1 MKKLITMLL
10 LFCAM
15 TTVSHAAQ
23 WVKLQE
29 NKSAK
34 LMLDKQSILQQGL
47 FKKAWIKIEFKA
59 PRPSA
64 QMPDKDYESA
74 KLLWFFDC
82 SAQKSATTQVLQ
94 YLGGELVFSAG
105 TEAKNVE
112 FTEPVPESDVDMA
125 MRYVCTP
132 PQAELK
138 ADAAA
143 KKPAQVDA
151 KPAVA
156 TEKPAEKPAATPAA
170 KIPAKIP
177 AKTQEKAAAKVA
189 EKTAPQTAAAA
200 VKTSAVKAADAKSAK
215 TKKTDWSYSGTEGPD
230 NWGKLNPA
238 FSACHSGLNQS
249 PVHIEKALLA
259 SLKPLKS
266 VQIFAAK
273 DIVNNGNT
281 VLVNF
286 KPGNTLQLDNTP
298 YLLQN
303 LSFHAPSEHKIQNK
317 AYPLEA
323 QFLYTDAKG
332 NQSIIAVLFI
342 NGKASAA
349 LADLLAKMPNEVG
362 APVALT
368 KPVLPSELMPK
379 NSSYFRL
386 SGSLTTPPCSEGVRW
401 IIMKTPMT
409 ASTPQI
415 VELERALRYPNNRP
429 LQALNARLIVE

>member
-15 TTVSHAAQ
+15 TSVSHAAQ
-23 WVKLQE
+23 WVKLQD

-47 FKKAWIKIEFKA
+47 FKRAWIKIEFKA
-59 PRPSA
+59 PRASA
-64 QMPDKDYESA
+64 QMPDKDYNTA

-94 YLGGELVFSAG
+94 YLNGELVYSVG
-105 TEAKNVE
+105 TDAKNVE
-112 FTEPVPESDVDMA
+112 FTEPVPESDVDLA
-125 MRYVCTP
+125 MRYVCAP
-132 PQAELK
+132 PKAE
-138 ADAAA
+138 AIAEPVV
-143 KKPAQVDA
+143 KKPAVKTPPKVDA
-151 KPAVA
+151 KPIVA
-156 TEKPAEKPAATPAA
+156 AENPAATPIDKPAA
-170 KIPAKIP
+170 KTPEIATPKP
-177 AKTQEKAAAKVA
+177 VA
-189 EKTAPQTAAAA
+189 GA
-200 VKTSAVKAADAKSAK
+200 VKTSAVKEAMAKTAK
-215 TKKTDWSYSGTEGPD
+215 TKKTDWSYSGVEGPD

-238 FSACHSGLNQS
+238 FSTCDSGLNQS
-249 PVHIEKALLA
+249 PVNIEKALVA

-266 VQIFAAK
+266 VQIYAAK

-298 YLLQN
+298 YLLQK

-323 QFLYTDAKG
+323 HFLYADAKG
-332 NQSIIAVLFI
+332 NQSIIAVLFT
-342 NGKASAA
+342 NGKANAA
-349 LADLLAKMPNEVG
+349 LANLWAKMPNEVG

-368 KPVLPSELMPK
+368 KPVLPNELMPK
-379 NSSYFRL
+379 NPSYFRF

-415 VELERALRYPNNRP
+415 VKLERALRYPNNRP
-429 LQALNARLIVE
+429 LQALNGRLIVE